1 MRDLHLLMQDRSSI
15 KHALRDGRE
24 RQEPASER
32 QALRRVERESF
43 ILLQHAYTLAQDD
56 PTIGVNPNRLRADL
70 CLGDLEVDRL
80 VRYLS
85 WLGYLH
91 ESPTGPHLVISPVGI
106 EYLEHAC
113 GRRRSVRAGDREIP
127 PPLVWE

>member
-1 MRDLHLLMQDRSSI
+1 MNDRSSI
-15 KHALRDGRE
+15 KHGLRGARE

-43 ILLQHAYTLAQDD
+43 IVLQHAYTLAQDD
-56 PTIGVNPNRLRADL
+56 PSMGVNPNRLRNDL
-70 CLGDLEVDRL
+70 CFGDLEVDRL

-85 WLGYLH
+85 WLGYLQQ
-91 ESPTGPHLVISPVGI
+91 SPSGPHLVISPIGV

-113 GRRRSVRAGDREIP
+113 GRRRSVRAGNREVP
-127 PPLVWE
+127 RRLVWE